1 MGRDRKSAWERT
13 GERKKVVIMGKGE
26 QRGYSIQEREEGRE
40 RENKVLV
47 MERVK
52 GEIMERERMRREK
65 VGETENV
72 EKEYGRESVEKGVSR
87 RE

>member
-1 MGRDRKSAWERT
+1 M
-13 GERKKVVIMGKGE
+13 
-26 QRGYSIQEREEGRE
+26 ERE
-40 RENKVLV
+40 
-47 MERVK
+47 K

-72 EKEYGRESVEKGVSR
+72 EKEYRRESVEKGVSR

>member
-1 MGRDRKSAWERT
+1 M
-13 GERKKVVIMGKGE
+13 
-26 QRGYSIQEREEGRE
+26 ERE
-40 RENKVLV
+40 
-47 MERVK
+47 K

-65 VGETENV
+65 VRETENA

>member
-1 MGRDRKSAWERT
+1 M
-13 GERKKVVIMGKGE
+13 
-26 QRGYSIQEREEGRE
+26 EREY
-40 RENKVLV
+40 
-47 MERVK
+47 

-65 VGETENV
+65 VRETENV

>member
-1 MGRDRKSAWERT
+1 MGKNRRKEESGNYGEGRAERVEYSRER
-13 GERKKVVIMGKGE
+13 GGKRERK
-26 QRGYSIQEREEGRE
+26 QST
-40 RENKVLV
+40 V
-47 MERVK
+47 MEREK

-72 EKEYGRESVEKGVSR
+72 EKEYGRESVGKGVSR